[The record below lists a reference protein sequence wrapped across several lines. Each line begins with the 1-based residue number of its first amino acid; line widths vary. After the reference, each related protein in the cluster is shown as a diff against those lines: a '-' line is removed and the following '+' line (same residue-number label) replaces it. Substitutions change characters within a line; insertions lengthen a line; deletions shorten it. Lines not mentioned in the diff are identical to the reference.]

1 MWLERSQVSNWEV
14 DASALVLSHLILTI
28 LDTISLLRKDHQTLF
43 SPCELHFWSYD
54 SKILLMACL
63 K

>member
-1 MWLERSQVSNWEV
+1 MWLEWSQVSNWEV

-54 SKILLMACL
+54 SKIL
-63 K
+63 